1 MEPFNWTCP
10 FCDRD
15 TTITGSNYQDDAA
28 NFGVDSADGKLRTL
42 LVRIVCPNKSCRK
55 STLQLFTYELNGTY
69 GNYSVGALQKSWT
82 LIPPSQAKVF
92 PDYVPKQIQGDY
104 LEACLIRDL
113 SPKASATLARRCL
126 QGMIRN
132 FWDIKKARLVD
143 EVNELKDKVD
153 GLVWQAI
160 DGLRRVGNIGAHME
174 VDINVIVDVD
184 EGEAGKLIGLIELL
198 MKEWYIAR
206 HEREQRVKE
215 VIALA
220 QTKQQAKATKP

>member
-1 MEPFNWTCP
+1 
-10 FCDRD
+10 
-15 TTITGSNYQDDAA
+15 
-28 NFGVDSADGKLRTL
+28 
-42 LVRIVCPNKSCRK
+42 
-55 STLQLFTYELNGTY
+55 
-69 GNYSVGALQKSWT
+69 
-82 LIPPSQAKVF
+82 
-92 PDYVPKQIQGDY
+92 
-104 LEACLIRDL
+104 
-113 SPKASATLARRCL
+113 
-126 QGMIRN
+126 MIRN